1 MANYD
6 RILAESIECLLRSRS
21 MFRIDY
27 CNGSV
32 FGLTVFLPGWLEL
45 FFTSYKYFKKC
56 RWDVQYL
63 KCCCINTFWGQKI
76 IFFHSVLQCCVYPS
90 FAVRFEPRNNVVY
103 TITGAGVAVPAGV
116 LRVPVPLQQAA
127 HHCQPLLGGRGFQNQ
142 VNP

>member
-1 MANYD
+1 MLLHQH
-6 RILAESIECLLRSRS
+6 ILRPK
-21 MFRIDY
+21 DY
-27 CNGSV
+27 ILSLCPAM
-32 FGLTVFLPGWLEL
+32 L
-45 FFTSYKYFKKC
+45 
-56 RWDVQYL
+56 
-63 KCCCINTFWGQKI
+63 
-76 IFFHSVLQCCVYPS
+76 CVYPS